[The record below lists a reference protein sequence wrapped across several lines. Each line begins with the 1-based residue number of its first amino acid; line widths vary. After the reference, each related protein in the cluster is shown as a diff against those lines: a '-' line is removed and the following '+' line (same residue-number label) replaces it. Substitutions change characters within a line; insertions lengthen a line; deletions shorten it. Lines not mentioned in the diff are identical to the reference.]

1 MFAPMIL
8 LAAVATSGASANSAT
23 FSVSS
28 LQSLMDTLCKP
39 EWVGRLTG
47 TEGAKAAAKFI
58 ASEFR
63 KAGLTPGGDNG
74 TFFHEFDVRVNSRPS
89 GQNMFVIEREGQ
101 QPVWAAL
108 GTEFVPLVGSAQ
120 GRLRSGNVVF
130 VGFGTQEEINAVS
143 SDLRGSVALVIR
155 GDRTDQA
162 RPTSNAMKARALAAA
177 GVDALVFIGP
187 LLPGSPELPP
197 TARNAG
203 IPPNLNIAA
212 FGLHSQHAK
221 ALSGMTFEQL
231 REAKP
236 QRLPARIRYLA
247 GLEANDTRCINVI
260 GILPGID
267 PVLRNEYIIIGA
279 HYDHLGW
286 GEVGSRTG
294 VERPHL
300 GADDNASGTVGV
312 IELAR
317 YFAKTRSNRRTI
329 IFQAYSGEEVGLVG
343 ARAWVRDNQERI
355 KNTTAMINLDMIGR
369 LRPEPGLVIYGAESA
384 KEFGPILASI
394 NFTGNFAPTGA
405 ISGNSDHAPF
415 AGAGVPILFFH
426 TGLHPEYHTEAD
438 TPDTINYDGMAE
450 VLSVIVEAVK
460 GIDRINGLL
469 QWNPESPFQRRVPQ
483 RPGN

>member
-1 MFAPMIL
+1 MMFAPMIL
-8 LAAVATSGASANSAT
+8 LAAVATSGANAGSAT

-28 LQSLMDTLCKP
+28 LQSLMETLCKP

-47 TEGAKAAAKFI
+47 TEGEKAAAKFI
-58 ASEFR
+58 AGEFR
-63 KAGLTPGGDNG
+63 KAGLRPGGDDG
-74 TFFHEFDVRVNSRPS
+74 TFFHEFDVRVNQRPS
-89 GQNMFVIEREGQ
+89 GQNMLVIEREGQ
-101 QPVWAAL
+101 QPVWPTL
-108 GTEFVPLVGSAQ
+108 GTEYVPLVGSTQ

-130 VGFGTQEEINAVS
+130 VGFGTQEEIDAVS
-143 SDLRGSVALVIR
+143 SDLQGSIAVVIR
-155 GDRTDQA
+155 GDRTEQE
-162 RPTSNAMKARALAAA
+162 RPTSNTIKARALATA
-177 GVDALVFIGP
+177 GVDAIVFVGP
-187 LLPGSPELPP
+187 LLPGSPEVPP

-212 FGLHSQHAK
+212 FGLHRKHAN

-236 QRLPARIRYLA
+236 QRLPTRIRHLA
-247 GLEANDTRCINVI
+247 GLEANDTKGTNVI
-260 GILPGID
+260 GILPGND
-267 PVLRNEYIIIGA
+267 PKLRNEYIIIGA

-294 VERPHL
+294 VERPHV

-317 YFAKTRSNRRTI
+317 YFAETRSNRRTI

-343 ARAWVRDNQERI
+343 ARAWVRDNQDFI

-384 KEFGPILASI
+384 KEFGPILAGV

-415 AGAGVPILFFH
+415 AGSGVPILFFN
-426 TGLHPEYHTEAD
+426 TGLHNEYHTERD
-438 TPDTINYDGMAE
+438 TPETINYEGMAE
-450 VLSVIVEAVK
+450 VLSVIVETVK

-469 QWNPESPFQRRVPQ
+469 QWNPESPFQRRVPA
-483 RPGN
+483 RPN